1 MATVAAHAHVSS
13 FDDAAHACPICR
25 ETYVDAFSTLCGHT
39 FCFACITKHLEHRGT
54 CPCCSQ
60 PLSSDSLF
68 PNLALDKLLRDLS
81 TRGQLPSGGGGHGGS
96 RDTGGGGH
104 ASFSSGAMRGRASEL
119 AEQVT
124 DLPLEQ
130 LTPLLR
136 VIADKHKRLL
146 MNDTQVSMHVLRDF
160 LNLSWRRKTSAVNT
174 LEAEMRCI
182 DYDLEWVERQ
192 VAELGGAR
200 AIDAFEAEARVLSA
214 EQSVKNTKEASN
226 QTNKAQTGWCPHKA
240 PSTSAVSANNAA
252 SMVCEM
258 LSAWGIDGGIRDDSA
273 RRKKRASGNSSDS
286 PRRTSREDQT
296 RVSTDGKAHT
306 ASKRSSMEMMRGV
319 GPTRQ
324 TSLGSEELFRNGSAS
339 SADQLPAVGVP
350 RGSGSS
356 ARAKTSSPDVANESA
371 AQQSWPVGQHTEE
384 ARDPVVAKQ
393 CLDAVYVSQEKRTKI
408 VTHFGEMQR
417 LYSETR
423 GSAAPGFNGK
433 STTHTAAVLDT
444 DAYSR
449 RVDLERFS
457 DTVSL
462 FASKNR
468 LRVVGELTHV
478 DLLSTSPSAS
488 IVSSIEFDFEK
499 RLFATAGV
507 SRRIQFFDFRDV
519 CGAGDA
525 VSGTSASIP
534 PDPKQSIV
542 TRCKLSCLSYN
553 PVQANHVASSDYE
566 GTAFPNPNLKIVRP
580 DYG

>member
-1 MATVAAHAHVSS
+1 
-13 FDDAAHACPICR
+13 
-25 ETYVDAFSTLCGHT
+25 
-39 FCFACITKHLEHRGT
+39 
-54 CPCCSQ
+54 
-60 PLSSDSLF
+60 
-68 PNLALDKLLRDLS
+68 
-81 TRGQLPSGGGGHGGS
+81 
-96 RDTGGGGH
+96 
-104 ASFSSGAMRGRASEL
+104 
-119 AEQVT
+119 
-124 DLPLEQ
+124 
-130 LTPLLR
+130 
-136 VIADKHKRLL
+136 
-146 MNDTQVSMHVLRDF
+146 
-160 LNLSWRRKTSAVNT
+160 
-174 LEAEMRCI
+174 
-182 DYDLEWVERQ
+182 
-192 VAELGGAR
+192 
-200 AIDAFEAEARVLSA
+200 
-214 EQSVKNTKEASN
+214 
-226 QTNKAQTGWCPHKA
+226 
-240 PSTSAVSANNAA
+240 
-252 SMVCEM
+252 
-258 LSAWGIDGGIRDDSA
+258 
-273 RRKKRASGNSSDS
+273 
-286 PRRTSREDQT
+286 
-296 RVSTDGKAHT
+296 
-306 ASKRSSMEMMRGV
+306 
-319 GPTRQ
+319 
-324 TSLGSEELFRNGSAS
+324 
-339 SADQLPAVGVP
+339 
-350 RGSGSS
+350 
-356 ARAKTSSPDVANESA
+356 
-371 AQQSWPVGQHTEE
+371 
-384 ARDPVVAKQ
+384 
-393 CLDAVYVSQEKRTKI
+393 
-408 VTHFGEMQR
+408 MQR

-525 VSGTSASIP
+525 VSGTSASTP